1 MDVVQPGTPSLQT
14 VPYRSKNF
22 TSSLFDTFGSEV
34 NPISSEIPSETKEGG
49 SKKNPKENQKV
60 KANIHKEISLFF
72 WPKGD
77 FSCLSKGT
85 VIQDALHLKCA
96 ICGNWHL
103 IRGLKHR
110 QKKMVCVKEIP

>member
-1 MDVVQPGTPSLQT
+1 
-14 VPYRSKNF
+14 
-22 TSSLFDTFGSEV
+22 LFDTFGSEV

-49 SKKNPKENQKV
+49 AKKNPKKEPE
-60 KANIHKEISLFF
+60 KAFTFLAPH
-72 WPKGD
+72 GD
-77 FSCLSKGT
+77 FPCLSKGT

-110 QKKMVCVKEIP
+110 QKKMVYQGFLDTSHFFNSLVDPMSSRAGSIQPHFLKQV